1 MVKRTINGLNL
12 LLKKNCHKLLK
23 TSMDRFKDK
32 TVIVTGAGSGIG
44 KSTAIRLDAE
54 GAQLLIID
62 VNKEPLENTRSLLKN
77 EASTSHVLNIS
88 STEETKNFF
97 QNLKKNNRKLDALVN
112 VAGILRFD
120 NSHEVEIENWNKI
133 LEVNLTGTF
142 FMCRYALPFLLES
155 KGAIVNVSSS
165 AAIGAHAWTAAYS
178 ASKGGISAFSK
189 TLAVEYGMRGLN
201 VNCVCPASIQTP
213 MSTNPEMPK
222 DIDTRLLKKIM
233 PLDGVNRSP
242 DDIASTIAF
251 LASEDAIH
259 INGIDLR
266 VDGGLLT

>member
-1 MVKRTINGLNL
+1 
-12 LLKKNCHKLLK
+12 
-23 TSMDRFKDK
+23 MDRCKNK

-44 KSTAIRLDAE
+44 KSTALRLDAE
-54 GAQLLIID
+54 GAKLLVID
-62 VNKEPLENTRSLLKN
+62 INEEELNTTHSMLKN
-77 EASTSHVLNIS
+77 QSSTFHLLNIAS
-88 STEETKNFF
+88 LNDTKKFF
-97 QNLKKNNRKLDALVN
+97 KDFQESNKQLDALIN

-133 LEVNLTGTF
+133 LEINLTGTF
-142 FMCRYALPFLLES
+142 FMCRYALPLLLES

-178 ASKGGISAFSK
+178 ATKGGISAFSK

-213 MSTNPEMPK
+213 MSTNPDMPK
-222 DIDTRLLKKIM
+222 DIDARLLKKIM

>member
-1 MVKRTINGLNL
+1 MK
-12 LLKKNCHKLLK
+12 
-23 TSMDRFKDK
+23 RFKGK
-32 TVIVTGAGSGIG
+32 VAIVTGAGSGIG
-44 KSTAIRLDAE
+44 RSTALRMDAE
-54 GAQLLIID
+54 GAILIIVD
-62 VNKEPLENTRSLLKN
+62 IN
-77 EASTSHVLNIS
+77 EDELTKTKSMLTNAESTSKVLDIS
-88 STEETKNFF
+88 SPVDINKFF
-97 QNLKKNNRKLDALVN
+97 KDISKLDALIN

-120 NSHEVEIENWNKI
+120 NSHEVQLDDWNKI
-133 LEVNLTGTF
+133 LDVNLTGTF
-142 FMCRYALPFLLES
+142 FMCSYALPLLLKS
-155 KGAIVNVSSS
+155 KGAIVNVSST
-165 AAIGAHAWTAAYS
+165 AALGSHAWTAAYS

-189 TLAVEYGMRGLN
+189 TLAVEYGMKGLN
-201 VNCVCPASIQTP
+201 VNCVCPASIETP
-213 MSTNPEMPK
+213 MSTNPNMPK

>member
-1 MVKRTINGLNL
+1 MK
-12 LLKKNCHKLLK
+12 
-23 TSMDRFKDK
+23 RFKGK
-32 TVIVTGAGSGIG
+32 VAIVTGAGSGIG
-44 KSTAIRLDAE
+44 RSTALRMDAE
-54 GAQLLIID
+54 GAILIIVD
-62 VNKEPLENTRSLLKN
+62 IN
-77 EASTSHVLNIS
+77 EDELTKTKSMLTNAESTSKVLDIS
-88 STEETKNFF
+88 SPVDINKFF
-97 QNLKKNNRKLDALVN
+97 KDISKLDALIN

-120 NSHEVEIENWNKI
+120 NSHEVQLDDWNKI
-133 LEVNLTGTF
+133 LDVNLTGTF
-142 FMCRYALPFLLES
+142 FMCSYALPLLLKS

-165 AAIGAHAWTAAYS
+165 AALGSHAWTAAYS

-189 TLAVEYGMRGLN
+189 TLAVEYGMKGLN
-201 VNCVCPASIQTP
+201 VNCVCPASIETP
-213 MSTNPEMPK
+213 MSTNPNMPK

-251 LASEDAIH
+251 LASKDAIH

>member
-1 MVKRTINGLNL
+1 MK
-12 LLKKNCHKLLK
+12 
-23 TSMDRFKDK
+23 RFKGK
-32 TVIVTGAGSGIG
+32 VAIVTGAGSGIG
-44 KSTAIRLDAE
+44 RSTALRMDAE
-54 GAQLLIID
+54 GAILIIVD
-62 VNKEPLENTRSLLKN
+62 IN
-77 EASTSHVLNIS
+77 EDELTKTKSMLTNAESTSKVLDIS
-88 STEETKNFF
+88 SPVDINKFF
-97 QNLKKNNRKLDALVN
+97 KDISKLDALIN

-120 NSHEVEIENWNKI
+120 NSHEVQIDDWNKI
-133 LEVNLTGTF
+133 LDVNLTGTF
-142 FMCRYALPFLLES
+142 FMCSYALPLLLKS

-165 AAIGAHAWTAAYS
+165 AALGSHAWTAAYS

-189 TLAVEYGMRGLN
+189 TLAVEYGMKGLN
-201 VNCVCPASIQTP
+201 VNCVCPASIETP
-213 MSTNPEMPK
+213 MSTNPNMPK